1 MKKIILLGISFAICS
16 SFLFAQKSAQQYPT
30 PEFSNEIYFLK
41 KDVAQV
47 SRLEKGYSKVEAK
60 TKMGGMGG
68 GENGYSL
75 EGSKSPVRLEA
86 GNLSFIFF
94 SGDPT
99 TDNNPQ
105 SDSAM
110 RANGMDPSMMG
121 DAMSMMNDP
130 SQTTS
135 LYNMNVDKGS
145 RKVTLQSYQGMKL
158 LGKSK
163 KESTKYT
170 LSIKKVRKGYYE
182 LIVDKP
188 LTKGEYAF
196 VVMGMGMGMDGS
208 TMLFSFG
215 VD

>member
-1 MKKIILLGISFAICS
+1 MKKIIFLPFLFVVTAT
-16 SFLFAQKSAQQYPT
+16 LFAQKTRQQYPT
-30 PEFSNEIYFLK
+30 PEFSNEIYFFK
-41 KDVAQV
+41 KDSAQV
-47 SRLEKGYSKVEAK
+47 SRLEKGYSKVETK

-68 GENGYSL
+68 AENGYSL
-75 EGSKSPVRLEA
+75 EGSKSSVRLEA

-94 SGDPT
+94 TGDPG
-99 TDNNPQ
+99 TDNNSS

-110 RANGMDPSMMG
+110 KANGMDPSMMG

-135 LYNMNVDKGS
+135 LYNMNVDKGT
-145 RKVTLQSYQGMKL
+145 RKVTLQSYNGMKI

-196 VVMGMGMGMDGS
+196 VVTDMGSMDG
-208 TMLFSFG
+208 TYKLFAFG
-215 VD
+215 ID

>member
-1 MKKIILLGISFAICS
+1 MKKIILLPVLFTVNISL
-16 SFLFAQKSAQQYPT
+16 LFAQKNTQQYPT
-30 PEFSNEIYFLK
+30 PEFSNEIYFFK
-41 KDVAQV
+41 KDSAQV
-47 SRLEKGYSKVEAK
+47 SRLEKGYSKMETK

-68 GENGYSL
+68 ADNGYSL
-75 EGSKSPVRLEA
+75 EGSRSSVRLEA

-94 SGDPT
+94 NGDPS

-110 RANGMDPSMMG
+110 RANGMDPSMMN
-121 DAMSMMNDP
+121 DAMSVMNDP

-135 LYNMNVDKGS
+135 LYNMNVNKGN
-145 RKVTLQSYQGMKL
+145 RKVTLQSYNGMKIF
-158 LGKSK
+158 GKSK
-163 KESTKYT
+163 KESIKYT
-170 LSIKKVRKGYYE
+170 LSIKKIRKGYYE

-196 VVMGMGMGMDGS
+196 VVTGMGMSMDGS
-208 TMLFSFG
+208 TMLFAFG

>member
-1 MKKIILLGISFAICS
+1 MKKIILLPVLFTVNISL
-16 SFLFAQKSAQQYPT
+16 LFAQKNTQQYPT
-30 PEFSNEIYFLK
+30 PEFSNEIYFFK
-41 KDVAQV
+41 KDSAQV
-47 SRLEKGYSKVEAK
+47 SRLEKGYSKMETK

-68 GENGYSL
+68 ADNGYSL
-75 EGSKSPVRLEA
+75 EGSRSSVRLEA

-94 SGDPT
+94 NGDPS

-110 RANGMDPSMMG
+110 RANGMDPSMMN
-121 DAMSMMNDP
+121 DAMSVMNDP

-135 LYNMNVDKGS
+135 LYNMNVNKGN
-145 RKVTLQSYQGMKL
+145 RKVTLQSYNGMKIF
-158 LGKSK
+158 GKSK
-163 KESTKYT
+163 KESIKYM
-170 LSIKKVRKGYYE
+170 LSIKKIRKGYYE

-196 VVMGMGMGMDGS
+196 VVTGMGMSMDGS
-208 TMLFSFG
+208 TMLFAFG